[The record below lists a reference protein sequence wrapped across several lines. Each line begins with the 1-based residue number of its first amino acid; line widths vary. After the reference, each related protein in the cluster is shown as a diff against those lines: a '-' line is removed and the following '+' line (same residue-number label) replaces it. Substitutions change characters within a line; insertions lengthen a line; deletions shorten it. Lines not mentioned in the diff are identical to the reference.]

1 MALLMALPL
10 SVKRFS
16 LKPVVATFLST
27 LASGFTFIGM
37 MYLLFYAGAD
47 IVPTPLGVFMGIIFG
62 TAAVNAIIVQVL
74 YVPLKLA
81 LKKEA
86 A

>member
-1 MALLMALPL
+1 
-10 SVKRFS
+10 
-16 LKPVVATFLST
+16 
-27 LASGFTFIGM
+27 M